1 MFTFFIVCL
10 IIIAAYVYGRYT
22 ATPSRSD
29 HVKLNLSKNYFVGL
43 NYLLNEQNDKA
54 LNILIKSLSVDSD
67 TIETHLALGSLFR
80 RRGELTRAIRI
91 HQNLIARPNLS
102 STEIHQATLA
112 LAYDYLAAGMLD
124 RAEQSFWQVCED
136 PIYKNEALYKL
147 IDIYQRERR
156 WLQAIEVGQQLIARG
171 KKNLHGP
178 LAHFYCERAEVAL
191 KQQQADVALKEL
203 ALAKK
208 HQKSLARIYL
218 LMGAAF
224 AQQNQ
229 TTKALEAYQ
238 MVQEVDADY
247 LSEAI
252 PKIVQTYRLQQD
264 SRALH
269 QYLERTHQKWPRVST
284 SIALAEY
291 YAEHQGLSHAIDF
304 LKAEIHKQPSLKNL
318 LQWIQYEQQQSPQ
331 SPDIQQHLTTL
342 HNLAQQLIQ
351 QKPVYR
357 CQQCG
362 FAGRILFWQC
372 PGCKH
377 WGSIKPIHG
386 VEGDG

>member
-1 MFTFFIVCL
+1 MFTFVIVCL
-10 IIIAAYVYGRYT
+10 IAIAAYVYGRSS
-22 ATPSRSD
+22 AAPNHSD
-29 HVKLNLSKNYFVGL
+29 HIKLNLSKNYFVGL

-54 LNILIKSLSVDSD
+54 LNLLIKSLSVDSD

-102 STEIHQATLA
+102 TTEIHQATLA

-136 PIYKNEALYKL
+136 PIYKTEALYKL

-156 WLQAIEVGQQLIARG
+156 WLQAIEVGQQLISRG
-171 KKNLHGP
+171 EKNLPHT
-178 LAHFYCERAEVAL
+178 LAHFYCERAEAAL
-191 KQQQADVALKEL
+191 KQQQIEVALKEL
-203 ALAKK
+203 HCAKK
-208 HQKSLARIYL
+208 YQKSLARIYL
-218 LMGAAF
+218 LIGAAYLQ
-224 AQQNQ
+224 QQNP
-229 TTKALEAYQ
+229 TKALSAYQ

-247 LSEAI
+247 VSEAI
-252 PKIVQTYRLQQD
+252 PKIVQIYHTLQEPQ
-264 SRALH
+264 ALH
-269 QYLERTHQKWPRVST
+269 HYLERTHQKWPRVSI

-291 YAEHQGLSHAIDF
+291 YAEHQGLNKAIDF
-304 LKAEIHKQPSLKNL
+304 LKAEMRQQPSLKNL
-318 LQWIQYEQQQSPQ
+318 LQWIQYEQQQTETHSA
-331 SPDIQQHLTTL
+331 IQPHLLTL
-342 HNLAQQLIQ
+342 QNLAQQLIQ
-351 QKPVYR
+351 HKPVYR